1 MDAATGDK
9 NKVQQADQNEGSSPT
24 TLKDTFGD
32 MSEFKKSNKG
42 AEVNL
47 KAATREMPDPA
58 MLDRIRESGV
68 NEEMRD
74 YKPKFGTTLVRTRE
88 QARQVLSI
96 LEQFKDRIHAW
107 DTETVGIDP
116 KVESPV
122 GHGSILCAQ
131 CFIGPDVDFG
141 NGPRLFIDNY
151 ADASDLILVFKEY
164 FENPEYLKCW
174 HNYSFDRHIL
184 GNHGINCRGFGG
196 DTMHMARLADPSRMR
211 YSLKS
216 LTQEMEPQIVASKES
231 IIQWMK
237 DSLQRQVE
245 E

>member
-1 MDAATGDK
+1 
-9 NKVQQADQNEGSSPT
+9 
-24 TLKDTFGD
+24 
-32 MSEFKKSNKG
+32 MSEFKKSSKG
-42 AEVNL
+42 AELNL
-47 KAATREMPDPA
+47 KASTREMPDPEI
-58 MLDRIRESGV
+58 LDRVRESGV
-68 NEEMRD
+68 NEAMRD
-74 YKPKFGTTLVRTRE
+74 YTPEFGTTLVRTKE

-116 KVESPV
+116 RVESPV
-122 GHGSILCAQ
+122 GHGTVLCAQ

-151 ADASDLILVFKEY
+151 ADAADLILEFKGY

-184 GNHGINCRGFGG
+184 GNHGIDCRGFGG

-216 LTQEMEPQIVASKES
+216 LT
-231 IIQWMK
+231 
-237 DSLQRQVE
+237 
-245 E
+245 